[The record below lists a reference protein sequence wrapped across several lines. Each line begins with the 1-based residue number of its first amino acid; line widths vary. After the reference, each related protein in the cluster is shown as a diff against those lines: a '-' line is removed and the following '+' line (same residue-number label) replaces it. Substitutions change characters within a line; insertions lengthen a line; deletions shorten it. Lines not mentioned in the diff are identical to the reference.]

1 MVSVIGIN
9 PSTNNLNQVDIA
21 KKRTIINALNTI
33 DINNN
38 YELKQ
43 TTDAVNSIFLLS
55 VIILTQLSTIAAI
68 SLTLIKKKIFN
79 FYKNIKF
86 MTLGGAALALGFN
99 FFNKYKTDNIIKSE
113 SLTTKKTLNT
123 ELTNPKIFA
132 TQSDEIEF
140 NIKKNPIY
148 QQILN
153 SKYSNTFEYNGNL
166 HFSKNIKYLKK
177 INKDATNLKY
187 NDTLSTSDTQKI
199 IKEIENKQEDYF
211 NKINKGINTLN
222 IGFVAI
228 SSTLFLLI
236 NKYIKKRDSKMI
248 LNCIALITMLM
259 PLSSF
264 SSKYDVEKISKYKAK
279 DDCLNNINNP
289 KDTMATT
296 FDYLK
301 NKSKYK
307 KEIQRLEDLTL
318 MKNTMLK
325 KFALNNEEMKIAQE
339 TQKEFIETFSS
350 KQYQKRHEQT
360 TIQNNIVKETLYNS
374 IGIILFA
381 RIIAEIEKGFNKS
394 TIAKIFATLSL
405 MNISNILLAN
415 YFQSK
420 NKTSKNV

>member
-9 PSTNNLNQVDIA
+9 PNTNNLNQVDIA

-38 YELKQ
+38 YELKK

-68 SLTLIKKKIFN
+68 SPTLIKKNIFN

-99 FFNKYKTDNIIKSE
+99 FFNKYKTDNMIKSE

-132 TQSDEIEF
+132 TQTDEIEF

-148 QQILN
+148 EQILN

-166 HFSKNIKYLKK
+166 HFLKK

-228 SSTLFLLI
+228 NSTLFLLI

-248 LNCIALITMLM
+248 LNCITLITMLM
-259 PLSSF
+259 PFSTISSN
-264 SSKYDVEKISKYKAK
+264 YDVEKISKYKAK
-279 DDCLNNINNP
+279 DDCLNNINNT
-289 KDTMATT
+289 KDAMATT

-325 KFALNNEEMKIAQE
+325 KFALNNEKMKIAQE

-374 IGIILFA
+374 VGILLLA
-381 RIIAEIEKGFNKS
+381 RIIAKLGKGFNQS

-405 MNISNILLAN
+405 INISNILLTN

-420 NKTSKNV
+420 NKT

>member
-38 YELKQ
+38 YELKK
-43 TTDAVNSIFLLS
+43 TTDAINSLFLLS
-55 VIILTQLSTIAAI
+55 VIILTQLTALI
-68 SLTLIKKKIFN
+68 SIPLALLNKNISKIFKNTKFLTLSGI
-79 FYKNIKF
+79 
-86 MTLGGAALALGFN
+86 GLALVSN
-99 FFNKYKTDNIIKSE
+99 LLIKYKTDNMIKSE

-132 TQSDEIEF
+132 TQTDEIDF

-148 QQILN
+148 EQILN

-211 NKINKGINTLN
+211 NKINKGINALN
-222 IGFVAI
+222 IGFIAI
-228 SSTLFLLI
+228 NSTLFLLI

-248 LNCIALITMLM
+248 LNCITLITMLM
-259 PLSSF
+259 PFSTF
-264 SSKYDVEKISKYKAK
+264 SSKCDVEKISKYKAK

-374 IGIILFA
+374 ISMVLFA
-381 RIIAEIEKGFNKS
+381 RIITKIEKGFNKS

-405 MNISNILLAN
+405 INISNILLTN

-420 NKTSKNV
+420 NKT